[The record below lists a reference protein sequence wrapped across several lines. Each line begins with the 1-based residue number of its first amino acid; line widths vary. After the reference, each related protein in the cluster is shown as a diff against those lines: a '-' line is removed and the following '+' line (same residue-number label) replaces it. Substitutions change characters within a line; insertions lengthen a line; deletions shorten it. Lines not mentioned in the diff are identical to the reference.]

1 MNSNDSTQP
10 LTGNESSFKNQLA
23 ETSKARDHPR
33 KPSAE
38 SSENRALALQS
49 SNDPVEQTYAMKTPK
64 VPESKLENHGA
75 NPKSSAKH
83 IRNNSQAEQ
92 RSRQPFE
99 RPPEKINSAVRNTTP
114 PDRDF

>member
-1 MNSNDSTQP
+1 
-10 LTGNESSFKNQLA
+10 LA

-38 SSENRALALQS
+38 SSENRVLALQS
-49 SNDPVEQTYAMKTPK
+49 SNDPAEQTYAMTTPK
-64 VPESKLENHGA
+64 VPESKLA
-75 NPKSSAKH
+75 NRDSNSKSSAKH

-99 RPPEKINSAVRNTTP
+99 RPPETANSAVRTTTP